1 MKTKITSLITA
12 GILGTAL
19 ASQAA
24 IITWDDAVTMSGDT
38 DVSTEGTSEYAYS
51 LNGANGTKA
60 LNGVDFTIA
69 AEGANGVFDNLTS
82 SVNASQGATA
92 FASTTAPW
100 ASLSTAYKDVLQ
112 GGIYNGADDTTY
124 TLNDLTGGQD
134 YLVQMWITNP
144 SNNTATRDRTASFY
158 GEANNISTTAKV
170 IDYNVGNV
178 GGGLG
183 QYIIG
188 TFTTGASD
196 TSISFLAEGGG
207 AAPGMQLNAIQVR
220 AIPEPSSFALLG
232 GLLALGHVMVRRRR

>member
-1 MKTKITSLITA
+1 
-12 GILGTAL
+12 
-19 ASQAA
+19 
-24 IITWDDAVTMSGDT
+24 MSGDT
-38 DVSTEGTSEYAYS
+38 DVSTVGTTTYAYS

-92 FASTTAPW
+92 FNSTTAPW
-100 ASLSTAYKDVLQ
+100 TDLSTAYKAVVQ
-112 GGIYNGADDTTY
+112 GGIYASNDDTTY
-124 TLNDLTGGQD
+124 TLNGLTGGQD

-158 GEANNISTTAKV
+158 GEANNSSTTAKV

-188 TFTTGASD
+188 TFTADAS
-196 TSISFLAEGGG
+196 SISFLAEGGG

-220 AIPEPSSFALLG
+220 AVPEPSSFALLG